1 MRRLLWLAALA
12 CGVGFAVVVPAPTA
26 SADSCDCDGWQYY
39 AAGRSCVNVC
49 PGNANYDRRWRRGG
63 RRVRPRGFARIRPA
77 LDSDYRDYHSAE
89 RAIRERGRVAA
100 YAVQEQSWR
109 LWHRPTS
116 VYGPPP
122 TGSSNVRSLLV
133 EERSAELPGT
143 FCVEGEV
150 AYPKPATPEAL
161 AFCRKGR

>member
-1 MRRLLWLAALA
+1 MRRLRWLAGLA
-12 CGVGFAVVVPAPTA
+12 CGVGFAVVASAPTA
-26 SADSCDCDGWQYY
+26 SADSCNCGGWQYY
-39 AAGRSCVNVC
+39 AAGRRCVDVC
-49 PGNANYDRRWRRGG
+49 PGSDRWRRS
-63 RRVRPRGFARIRPA
+63 RPRGFTRIRPS
-77 LDSDYRDYHSAE
+77 LDSDDRNHYVAE

-122 TGSSNVRSLLV
+122 TATSNVRSLLV

-143 FCVEGEV
+143 FCVEGDV
-150 AYPKPATPEAL
+150 VYPKPATPEAL
-161 AFCRKGR
+161 AFCRQVR

>member
-1 MRRLLWLAALA
+1 MSRLHGLAALA
-12 CGVGFAVVVPAPTA
+12 CGVGFVVVAAAPTA
-26 SADSCDCDGWQYY
+26 SADSCNCGGWQYY
-39 AAGRSCVNVC
+39 AAGRRCVDVC
-49 PGNANYDRRWRRGG
+49 PGNDRRRRW
-63 RRVRPRGFARIRPA
+63 RPRGFTRIRPS
-77 LDSDYRDYHSAE
+77 LESDYRSDYVAD
-89 RAIRERGRVAA
+89 RAIRERGRVASYAA
-100 YAVQEQSWR
+100 YEQSWR

-122 TGSSNVRSLLV
+122 TATSNVRSLLV
-133 EERSAELPGT
+133 EERSAELPGI

>member
-1 MRRLLWLAALA
+1 
-12 CGVGFAVVVPAPTA
+12 
-26 SADSCDCDGWQYY
+26 
-39 AAGRSCVNVC
+39 
-49 PGNANYDRRWRRGG
+49 
-63 RRVRPRGFARIRPA
+63 VRPRGFARIRPS

-100 YAVQEQSWR
+100 YAAREQSWR
-109 LWHRPTS
+109 LWHRPSS

-122 TGSSNVRSLLV
+122 TAPSQVRSLLV
-133 EERSAELPGT
+133 EERSENLSGI

-161 AFCRKGR
+161 AFCSKGR

>member
-1 MRRLLWLAALA
+1 MRVLPWLTALA
-12 CGVGFAVVVPAPTA
+12 CGVGFAVVASAPTA
-26 SADSCDCDGWQYY
+26 SADSCNCGGWQYE
-39 AAGRSCVNVC
+39 AAGRNCRNVC
-49 PGNANYDRRWRRGG
+49 PGNPNDGRRWRRGG
-63 RRVRPRGFARIRPA
+63 RRARPSGFDQIRPS
-77 LDSDYRDYHSAE
+77 LDSDYRNHYVAE

-100 YAVQEQSWR
+100 YAAYEQSWR

-122 TGSSNVRSLLV
+122 TATSNVRSLLV

-143 FCVEGEV
+143 FCVEGTV